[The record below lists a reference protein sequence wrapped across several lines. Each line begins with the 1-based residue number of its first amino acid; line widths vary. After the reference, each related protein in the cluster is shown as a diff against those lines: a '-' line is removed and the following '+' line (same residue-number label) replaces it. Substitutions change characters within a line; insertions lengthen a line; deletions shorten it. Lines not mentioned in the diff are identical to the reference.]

1 MCITED
7 VKNSYKFPFGTEGRE
22 MLAGMNEHHAPVTTW
37 TLELMEPQSEDTIL
51 DIGCGGGRALKR
63 VSSLVEKGKLY
74 GADYSET
81 SVQCT
86 IEENAADVASGK
98 LTVVQASVSE
108 LPFETDMFDKVYSI
122 ESYFFWPNLE
132 NDFETRRESVHCI
145 KRTNRSSL

>member
-63 VSSLVEKGKLY
+63 VSSLVEKGNYTVQIIQKLP
-74 GADYSET
+74 YS
-81 SVQCT
+81 V
-86 IEENAADVASGK
+86 
-98 LTVVQASVSE
+98 
-108 LPFETDMFDKVYSI
+108 
-122 ESYFFWPNLE
+122 
-132 NDFETRRESVHCI
+132 R
-145 KRTNRSSL
+145 

>member
-63 VSSLVEKGKLY
+63 VSSLVEKGK
-74 GADYSET
+74 
-81 SVQCT
+81 
-86 IEENAADVASGK
+86 VAQEGNS
-98 LTVVQASVSE
+98 AE
-108 LPFETDMFDKVYSI
+108 LMNSNGIYHHMVT
-122 ESYFFWPNLE
+122 L
-132 NDFETRRESVHCI
+132 
-145 KRTNRSSL
+145 

>member
-1 MCITED
+1 
-7 VKNSYKFPFGTEGRE
+7 

-63 VSSLVEKGKLY
+63 VSSLVEKGKL
-74 GADYSET
+74 
-81 SVQCT
+81 
-86 IEENAADVASGK
+86 
-98 LTVVQASVSE
+98 TVVQASVSE

-132 NDFETRRESVHCI
+132 NDI
-145 KRTNRSSL
+145 KEILRVLKPGGKVFIASNVQTEALSEEQQSEIEMLHMHIVS

>member
-1 MCITED
+1 MKEENKAMCITED

-122 ESYFFWPNLE
+122 ECYFFWPNLD
-132 NDFETRRESVHCI
+132 NDI
-145 KRTNRSSL
+145 KEILRVFNP